1 MSKRFGRF
9 LASNSNDPQWGQG
22 EGEGG
27 SQPPRPPRRP
37 EGGPPDL
44 DEIWEDFWKDFNR
57 RFGGLMGDGDDN
69 GSRGGNRGGG
79 GHRGGGG
86 FPPLPPMPEGVPG
99 GRGLIAVLAA
109 VALVLWLASGFFIVQ
124 EGQQA
129 VITQFGRYYKTVETA
144 GLSWRLPTPIQNAEI
159 VDVMR
164 IRSVDVGG
172 DNIVKATGLRESAM
186 LTEDENIVEV
196 KFAVQYRL
204 NDARAW
210 LFASANPEASV
221 RQVAESAVREVV
233 GNMKMDDA
241 LARERDQIAP
251 RVRDLMQAI
260 MDRYQIGIEIIAI
273 NLQQGGV
280 NPPRQVEAA
289 FNDVL
294 KATQE
299 RERAKNLAEAYANDV
314 VPRAQG
320 TAARLQEEAV
330 GYKERVTAQAEG
342 DARRFEAMLP
352 EYRRAPQLTRER
364 MYLDAMRDIYAGAT
378 KVIVDSRA
386 AAPLMYMP
394 LERLLQPGAVATS
407 PAAGSQSDAGI
418 AGGAAEAATSA
429 VAAPAGEA
437 DAPAGARGRDGER
450 SRSRESR

>member
-1 MSKRFGRF
+1 MRLKSLRRF
-9 LASNSNDPQWGQG
+9 LAFNMNDPHWGGGGG
-22 EGEGG
+22 E
-27 SQPPRPPRRP
+27 PPRRP
-37 EGGPPDL
+37 EGDGPPDL
-44 DEIWEDFWKDFNR
+44 DELWNNFWQDFNR
-57 RFGGLMGDGDDN
+57 RFGV
-69 GSRGGNRGGG
+69 GSAGKGGNNAGNNNGGVGNGGG
-79 GHRGGGG
+79 KGSGAAYG
-86 FPPLPPMPEGVPG
+86 PS
-99 GRGLIAVLAA
+99 A
-109 VALVLWLASGFFIVQ
+109 VAAIIGIGLLLWLASGFFIVQ

-129 VITQFGRYYKTVETA
+129 VITQFGRYHRTVDTA
-144 GLSWRLPTPIQNAEI
+144 GLSWRLPQPIQNNEV
-159 VDVMR
+159 VDVLR

-210 LFASANPEASV
+210 LFASADPEGAV
-221 RQVAESAVREVV
+221 RQAAESAVREVV

-299 RERAKNLAEAYANDV
+299 RERAKNLAEAYANEV
-314 VPRAQG
+314 VPRADG
-320 TAARLQEEAV
+320 DAARLREDAA
-330 GYKERVTAQAEG
+330 GYKARVVAQAEG
-342 DARRFEAMLP
+342 DAHRFDAVLA

-364 MYLDAMRDIYAGAT
+364 MYLDAMRDVYSGAN
-378 KVIVDSRA
+378 KIIVDARAGSLMYLPLEQLMAQRGTATTAASQAASTPQNA
-386 AAPLMYMP
+386 AAA
-394 LERLLQPGAVATS
+394 QPQPDV
-407 PAAGSQSDAGI
+407 
-418 AGGAAEAATSA
+418 
-429 VAAPAGEA
+429 
-437 DAPAGARGRDGER
+437 GARSREGER
-450 SRSRESR
+450 SRSREVR

>member
-1 MSKRFGRF
+1 MTRKRFRRF
-9 LASNSNDPQWGQG
+9 LTFNMNDPNWG
-22 EGEGG
+22 GG
-27 SQPPRPPRRP
+27 GGQPPRRP
-37 EGGPPDL
+37 DGDGPPDL
-44 DEIWEDFWKDFNR
+44 DEIWNGFWQDFNR
-57 RFGGLMGDGDDN
+57 RFGAGG
-69 GSRGGNRGGG
+69 RGNNANNGGG
-79 GHRGGGG
+79 DKRGGGG
-86 FPPLPPMPEGVPG
+86 FFGSGKG
-99 GRGLIAVLAA
+99 GGAAYGPSA
-109 VALVLWLASGFFIVQ
+109 VAAIIGIALLLWLASGFFIVQ

-129 VITQFGRYYKTVETA
+129 VITQFGRYYKTVTTA
-144 GLSWRLPTPIQNAEI
+144 GLSWRLPNPIQNSEV
-159 VDVMR
+159 VDVLR

-210 LFASANPEASV
+210 LFASADPESAV
-221 RQVAESAVREVV
+221 RQAAESAVREVV

-299 RERAKNLAEAYANDV
+299 RERAKNLAEAYANEV
-314 VPRAQG
+314 VPRATG
-320 TAARLQEEAV
+320 DAARLHEDAV
-330 GYKERVTAQAEG
+330 GYKERVVAQAEG
-342 DARRFEAMLP
+342 DAHRFAAVLA

-364 MYLDAMRDIYAGAT
+364 MYLDAMRDVYAGAN
-378 KVIVDSRA
+378 KVIVDARAGSLMYLPLEQLMKQRGAAPA
-386 AAPLMYMP
+386 AA
-394 LERLLQPGAVATS
+394 QPQPS
-407 PAAGSQSDAGI
+407 
-418 AGGAAEAATSA
+418 
-429 VAAPAGEA
+429 VAAPPDAAAAQPQA
-437 DAPAGARGRDGER
+437 DARSRASER
-450 SRSRESR
+450 SRSREVR

>member
-1 MSKRFGRF
+1 MRLKSLRRF
-9 LASNSNDPQWGQG
+9 LVLNMNDPNWG
-22 EGEGG
+22 GG
-27 SQPPRPPRRP
+27 GGGQPPRRP
-37 EGGPPDL
+37 DGDGPPDL
-44 DEIWEDFWKDFNR
+44 DEIWNGFWQDFNR
-57 RFGGLMGDGDDN
+57 RFGV
-69 GSRGGNRGGG
+69 GNRGNGNNDGGMRPPAQGDGKGGSGG
-79 GHRGGGG
+79 GAYGPSVVG
-86 FPPLPPMPEGVPG
+86 
-99 GRGLIAVLAA
+99 AVLGIG
-109 VALVLWLASGFFIVQ
+109 LLLWLASGFFIVQ

-129 VITQFGRYYKTVETA
+129 VITQFGRYHKTVTTA
-144 GLSWRLPTPIQNAEI
+144 GLSWRLPLPIQNSEV
-159 VDVMR
+159 VDVLR

-210 LFASANPEASV
+210 LFASADPESAV
-221 RQVAESAVREVV
+221 RQAAESAVREVV

-299 RERAKNLAEAYANDV
+299 RERAKNLAEAYANEV
-314 VPRAQG
+314 VPRADG
-320 TAARLQEEAV
+320 DAARLREDAT
-330 GYKERVTAQAEG
+330 GYKARVVAQAEG
-342 DARRFEAMLP
+342 DAHRFEAVLA

-364 MYLDAMRDIYAGAT
+364 MYLDAMRDVYAGAN
-378 KVIVDSRA
+378 KIIVDARA
-386 AAPLMYMP
+386 GSLMYLP
-394 LERLLQPGAVATS
+394 LEQLMAQRGTAT
-407 PAAGSQSDAGI
+407 AASQ
-418 AGGAAEAATSA
+418 AASTPQTAAT
-429 VAAPAGEA
+429 APQPEV
-437 DAPAGARGRDGER
+437 GARSREGER
-450 SRSRESR
+450 SRSREVR

>member
-1 MSKRFGRF
+1 MRFKSLRRF
-9 LASNSNDPQWGQG
+9 TALNMNDPNWG
-22 EGEGG
+22 GG
-27 SQPPRPPRRP
+27 GGGQPPRRP
-37 EGGPPDL
+37 DGDGPPDL
-44 DEIWEDFWKDFNR
+44 DEIWNGFWQDFNR
-57 RFGGLMGDGDDN
+57 RFGAGGRGNNN
-69 GSRGGNRGGG
+69 GNNGGGGKRGGG
-79 GHRGGGG
+79 FGFGKGGGAAHA
-86 FPPLPPMPEGVPG
+86 PGVVG
-99 GRGLIAVLAA
+99 AVIG
-109 VALVLWLASGFFIVQ
+109 VALLLWLASGFFIVQ

-129 VITQFGRYYKTVETA
+129 VITQFGRYHRTVDTA
-144 GLSWRLPTPIQNAEI
+144 GLSWRLPNPIQNSEV
-159 VDVMR
+159 VDVLR

-210 LFASANPEASV
+210 LFASADPEGAV
-221 RQVAESAVREVV
+221 RQAAESAVREVV

-299 RERAKNLAEAYANDV
+299 RERAKNLAEAYANEV
-314 VPRAQG
+314 VPRADG
-320 TAARLQEEAV
+320 DAARLREDAA
-330 GYKERVTAQAEG
+330 GYKARVVAQAEG
-342 DARRFEAMLP
+342 DAHRFDAVLA

-364 MYLDAMRDIYAGAT
+364 MYLDAMRDVYAGAN
-378 KVIVDSRA
+378 KIIVDARA
-386 AAPLMYMP
+386 GSLMYLP
-394 LERLLQPGAVATS
+394 LEQLMKQNSA
-407 PAAGSQSDAGI
+407 PAA
-418 AGGAAEAATSA
+418 
-429 VAAPAGEA
+429 
-437 DAPAGARGRDGER
+437 
-450 SRSRESR
+450 

>member
-1 MSKRFGRF
+1 MTPKRFRRF
-9 LASNSNDPQWGQG
+9 LTFNMNDPHWGGGGGGG
-22 EGEGG
+22 E
-27 SQPPRPPRRP
+27 PPRRP
-37 EGGPPDL
+37 DGDGPPDL
-44 DEIWEDFWKDFNR
+44 DELWNNFWQDFNR
-57 RFGGLMGDGDDN
+57 RFGIGDGK
-69 GSRGGNRGGG
+69 GNGGG
-79 GHRGGGG
+79 GMRPRRPVMPGGGG
-86 FPPLPPMPEGVPG
+86 GKGAGAYGPS
-99 GRGLIAVLAA
+99 A
-109 VALVLWLASGFFIVQ
+109 VAAMLGIGLLLWLASGFFIVQ

-129 VITQFGRYYKTVETA
+129 VITQFGRYSKTVTTA
-144 GLSWRLPTPIQNAEI
+144 GLSWRLPNPIQNSEV
-159 VDVMR
+159 VDVLR

-210 LFASANPEASV
+210 LFASADPEGAV
-221 RQVAESAVREVV
+221 RQAAESAVREVV

-299 RERAKNLAEAYANDV
+299 RERAKNLAEAYANEV
-314 VPRAQG
+314 VPRANG
-320 TAARLQEEAV
+320 DAARLREDAA

-342 DARRFEAMLP
+342 DAHRFAAVLA
-352 EYRRAPQLTRER
+352 EYRAAPQLTRER
-364 MYLDAMRDIYAGAT
+364 MYLDAMRDVYAGAN
-378 KVIVDSRA
+378 KIIVDARAGSLMYLPLEQLMAQRGA
-386 AAPLMYMP
+386 AAA
-394 LERLLQPGAVATS
+394 QPQPQPS
-407 PAAGSQSDAGI
+407 AAPQ
-418 AGGAAEAATSA
+418 EAA
-429 VAAPAGEA
+429 AAQPQA
-437 DAPAGARGRDGER
+437 DVGARSRQGER
-450 SRSRESR
+450 SRSREVR

>member
-1 MSKRFGRF
+1 MTFKPFRRL
-9 LASNSNDPQWGQG
+9 LASNMNDPHWGSGG
-22 EGEGG
+22 E
-27 SQPPRPPRRP
+27 PPRRP
-37 EGGPPDL
+37 EGDGPPDL
-44 DEIWEDFWKDFNR
+44 DELWNNFWQDFNR
-57 RFGGLMGDGDDN
+57 RFGI
-69 GSRGGNRGGG
+69 GSGGG
-79 GHRGGGG
+79 GGQRPRRPAAPGGGLLG
-86 FPPLPPMPEGVPG
+86 TS
-99 GRGLIAVLAA
+99 AVAIVIG

-129 VITQFGRYYKTVETA
+129 VITQFGRYYKTVADA
-144 GLSWRLPTPIQNAEI
+144 GLSWRLPNPIQNSEV
-159 VDVMR
+159 VDVLR

-210 LFASANPEASV
+210 LFASADPESAV
-221 RQVAESAVREVV
+221 RQAAESAVREVV

-299 RERAKNLAEAYANDV
+299 RERAKNLAEAYANEV
-314 VPRAQG
+314 VPRANG
-320 TAARLQEEAV
+320 DAARLREDAV

-342 DARRFEAMLP
+342 DANRFEAVLA

-364 MYLDAMRDIYAGAT
+364 MYTDTMREVYAGAS
-378 KVIVDSRA
+378 KIIVDARAGSLMYLPLEQLMAQRGGAAAQPQPSA
-386 AAPLMYMP
+386 AAP
-394 LERLLQPGAVATS
+394 
-407 PAAGSQSDAGI
+407 
-418 AGGAAEAATSA
+418 GAAAQ
-429 VAAPAGEA
+429 PQA
-437 DAPAGARGRDGER
+437 DALARSRSGER
-450 SRSRESR
+450 SRSRDVR

>member
-1 MSKRFGRF
+1 MRLKSFRRH
-9 LASNSNDPQWGQG
+9 LALNMNDPNWGT
-22 EGEGG
+22 G
-27 SQPPRPPRRP
+27 SGQPPRRP
-37 EGGPPDL
+37 DGDGPPDL
-44 DEIWEDFWKDFNR
+44 DEIWNNFWQDFNR
-57 RFGGLMGDGDDN
+57 RFGAGN
-69 GSRGGNRGGG
+69 GGNRRPNPPGLGGG
-79 GHRGGGG
+79 SGGGASH
-86 FPPLPPMPEGVPG
+86 
-99 GRGLIAVLAA
+99 GLGA
-109 VALVLWLASGFFIVQ
+109 VAALLGIGLLLWLASGFFIVQ

-129 VITQFGRYYKTVETA
+129 VITQFGRYYKTVASA
-144 GLSWRLPTPIQNAEI
+144 GLSWRLPRPIQNAEI
-159 VDVMR
+159 VDVLR

-210 LFASANPEASV
+210 LFASADPEGAV
-221 RQVAESAVREVV
+221 RQAAESAVREVV

-251 RVRDLMQAI
+251 RVRDLMQSI

-299 RERAKNLAEAYANDV
+299 RERAKNLAEAYANEV
-314 VPRAQG
+314 VPRATG
-320 TAARLQEEAV
+320 DAARLHEDAV
-330 GYKERVTAQAEG
+330 GYKERVVAQAEG
-342 DARRFEAMLP
+342 DAHRFAAVLA

-364 MYLDAMRDIYAGAT
+364 MYLDTMRDVYAGAN
-378 KVIVDSRA
+378 KVILDTRAGSFVYLPIEQLMAQRA
-386 AAPLMYMP
+386 AATP
-394 LERLLQPGAVATS
+394 
-407 PAAGSQSDAGI
+407 
-418 AGGAAEAATSA
+418 AATSA
-429 VAAPAGEA
+429 PAPDAAAAAAAAVQPQAVAPASGNSRA
-437 DAPAGARGRDGER
+437 GER
-450 SRSRESR
+450 SRSRETR